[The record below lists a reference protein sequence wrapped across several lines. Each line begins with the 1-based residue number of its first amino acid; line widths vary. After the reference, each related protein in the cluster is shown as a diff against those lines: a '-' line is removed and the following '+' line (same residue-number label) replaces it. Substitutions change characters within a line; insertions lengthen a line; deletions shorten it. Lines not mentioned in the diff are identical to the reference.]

1 VSVIKILFQVTNRKG
16 ELKMKQ
22 TLKRII
28 KSVKSV
34 KGNSLAEFA
43 TTTALM
49 ATLAATAAPKLSEM
63 SEGAKAEKSRNELD
77 KMIKQAGQFYQDTA
91 DIEGRGRF
99 PGQDKYNDPV
109 GGTPGASGYDGS
121 AHESAIMKD
130 IMGEIAADGTVS
142 SEPTLTTY
150 DNSTDLADWVSVF
163 GKDNEDFT
171 APNPGHLAADDTFD
185 CLADCP
191 GVDNYPSIHGD
202 KGGQPGK
209 EEWKGLF
216 GGEVVGSQYQDGH
229 FVYQVVAG
237 GGTGSDVYPPTLYV
251 ADIENAS
258 HFNNVLMP

>member
-1 VSVIKILFQVTNRKG
+1 
-16 ELKMKQ
+16 MKQ

-109 GGTPGASGYDGS
+109 GGPESASGYDGV
-121 AHESAIMKD
+121 AHEAAIMAD
-130 IMGEIAADGTVS
+130 IVGVIAADGSIST
-142 SEPTLTTY
+142 PATLTTY
-150 DNSTDLADWVSVF
+150 DNQDDLGDWVSVF
-163 GKDNEDFT
+163 GKTNEDFT
-171 APNPGHLAADDTFD
+171 APNPGHLADDDSFT
-185 CLADCP
+185 CTADCP
-191 GVDNYPSIHGD
+191 GIDDYPSIHGED
-202 KGGQPGK
+202 GGQPGR